1 MKWSVAYFRV
11 VFMGIILLTGSN
23 STTALENDADG
34 TATSHIWKSG
44 KYVYTRASEA
54 STLFIETRFRGREPH
69 FILSKSDPDG
79 TSRTTPQKWTWKEFD
94 GAKSTTW
101 TAELV
106 KISGADRHFL
116 LTDKEGREHKVL
128 VYPFRDIEQT
138 WVVIHYFPDREENPI
153 FFATP
158 FSRLPEI
165 EYLDEP

>member
-1 MKWSVAYFRV
+1 MNWTVSFFRIV
-11 VFMGIILLTGSN
+11 LTSIILFPASN
-23 STTALENDADG
+23 STIAFGNDADG
-34 TATSHIWKSG
+34 TSVSHIWKSG

-54 STLFIETRFRGREPH
+54 STLFIETKFRGREPH
-69 FILSKSDPDG
+69 FELSESPTAGDSG
-79 TSRTTPQKWTWKEFD
+79 ATPQKWIWKEFD
-94 GAKSTTW
+94 GSKSTTW
-101 TAELV
+101 TAELR

-138 WVVIHYFPDREENPI
+138 WVVIHYFPDRDENPI